1 MFDQDLLKDIDL
13 RKGECRLHKCGLSID
28 NPGDNLLLR
37 PLCSDDYEKGKC
49 CFCHDSKV
57 LFSQC
62 KIWFVLQKNL
72 STGSHFQCNDFFHP
86 PKFTE
91 LLPKF
96 RDAVENMTRCEQGCR
111 NKITKFS
118 NFLQLP
124 VRTGS
129 KSEFMHLSVLCPV
142 LSSPPAQPEFHPIQ
156 QFSPLSKIVTSV
168 LAEVSHNEAKIRGR
182 RETRSPSSHFC
193 LVVRDL
199 CQQGTSLLRELQ
211 RLEVIR

>member
-1 MFDQDLLKDIDL
+1 MTL
-13 RKGECRLHKCGLSID
+13 RSCSHNAKCGL
-28 NPGDNLLLR
+28 
-37 PLCSDDYEKGKC
+37 
-49 CFCHDSKV
+49 FCK
-57 LFSQC
+57 
-62 KIWFVLQKNL
+62 KICQQEAISSV
-72 STGSHFQCNDFFHP
+72 SDFFHA
-86 PKFTE
+86 PKFSK

-96 RDAVENMTRCEQGCR
+96 RDAIENMTRCEQGCR

-156 QFSPLSKIVTSV
+156 PFSPLSNIVTSV

-182 RETRSPSSHFC
+182 RETRSSSSHFC

-211 RLEVIR
+211 RLKVIR